1 MWLRAQGCLS
11 HRPELKSQI
20 NKLLCDL
27 EQVIKLN
34 LDFLICKMEIM
45 IHTVITKFKQGDSC
59 KAFSLI
65 PGTEEISNNNKLAVK
80 LA

>member
-1 MWLRAQGCLS
+1 MTLN
-11 HRPELKSQI
+11 KSF
-20 NKLLCDL
+20 
-27 EQVIKLN
+27 KLN

-59 KAFSLI
+59 KVFSLI

>member
-1 MWLRAQGCLS
+1 
-11 HRPELKSQI
+11 
-20 NKLLCDL
+20 
-27 EQVIKLN
+27 
-34 LDFLICKMEIM
+34 M